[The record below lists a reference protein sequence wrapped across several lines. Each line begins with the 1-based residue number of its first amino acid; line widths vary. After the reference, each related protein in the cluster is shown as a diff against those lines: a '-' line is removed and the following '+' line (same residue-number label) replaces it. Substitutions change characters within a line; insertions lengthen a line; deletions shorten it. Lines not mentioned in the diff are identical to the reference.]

1 MNIDQWIYLAR
12 SEIRINKGKMVLIF
26 VVVSLLFLI
35 AGLYWPK
42 KYESSTTILASEKNI
57 ITPLMEGTAV
67 ATGVE
72 SLAGNAREIILS
84 RSVLKQVMEH
94 AGWPVAQMSPL
105 GIETAAE
112 DISKRT
118 RVDSIGVGL
127 LRISYTDRDPRRAFK
142 TTERL
147 ASLFIEESLQAKKNE
162 SQAAFEFVD
171 NQVKLYHKKLLD
183 AEIRLKDFRGGNAD
197 ARPGSQTDVDARI
210 TQLRQQLEQTR
221 LQLSEARE
229 RAKALNRQLSGEAVF
244 STQLTKE
251 QQYRERIAELQQQRD
266 NLLLNYKES
275 HPDIVRLNY
284 QIQEMEELIVAESAR
299 RKEIFAALQ
308 DGESDARRTAAIQRN
323 PLYQQLRQQL
333 SDTRT
338 EIATLETRTRITNG
352 FLTEALERS
361 VRVTDSEA
369 ELAELMR
376 DYEVNR
382 TLYSDLLR
390 RRENARVSMSLDQEG
405 QGLSFKTQE
414 PAILPL
420 KPSGVRLL
428 HFMVIGLL
436 LGGGIPLAMI
446 ASVVQL
452 DPRVR
457 QYASLRQDLKLR
469 ILAVIPTLQT
479 SRSRSA
485 GQLVNIGLG
494 FVIIAVIVCYGF
506 VGYLRYSHAI

>member
-1 MNIDQWIYLAR
+1 MNIEQWIYLAR
-12 SEIRINKGKMVLIF
+12 AEIRGNKGKMVLIF

-67 ATGVE
+67 ATGVQ
-72 SLAGNAREIILS
+72 SLAGNAKEIMLS
-84 RSVLKQVMEH
+84 RRVLEQVMEY
-94 AGWPVAQMSPL
+94 AGWPVDKMSPL
-105 GIETAAE
+105 EIEITAE
-112 DISKRT
+112 NISKRT

-127 LRISYTDRDPRRAFK
+127 LRISYVDKDPRRAFK
-142 TTERL
+142 TTERF
-147 ASLFIEESLQAKKNE
+147 AELFIQESLRAKQNE
-162 SQAAFEFVD
+162 SRAAFEFVD

-183 AEIRLKDFRGGNAD
+183 AESRLKAFRGSNAD

-229 RAKALNRQLSGEAVF
+229 RENALNRQLSGEAAF
-244 STQLTKE
+244 SAQLTKE
-251 QQYRERIAELQQQRD
+251 QQFRERIVELQQQRD
-266 NLLLNYKES
+266 NLLLNFRES
-275 HPDIVRLNY
+275 HPDVIRLNH
-284 QIQEMEELIVAESAR
+284 QIREMEDLIAAETAR
-299 RKEIFAALQ
+299 RKEIIAALRGGR
-308 DGESDARRTAAIQRN
+308 DDSRIAVIQSN

-338 EIATLETRTRITNG
+338 EIATLETRVRITNG

-361 VRVTDSEA
+361 VRITDSEA

-405 QGLSFKTQE
+405 QGLSFKIQE
-414 PAILPL
+414 PAALPL
-420 KPSGVRLL
+420 KPSGLRLL
-428 HFMVIGLL
+428 HFMMAGLL
-436 LGGGIPLAMI
+436 LGGGIPLGMI
-446 ASVVQL
+446 AAVVQL

-457 QYASLRQDLKLR
+457 QYGTLKQDLKLR
-469 ILAVIPTLQT
+469 ILAVVPTLQT
-479 SRSRSA
+479 SRDRRTN
-485 GQLVNIGLG
+485 QLVNASLGL
-494 FVIIAVIVCYGF
+494 VMVAVIVCYGY
-506 VGYLRYSHAI
+506 VGYLRYTQAA